1 MLPSTCALSA
11 SLGDSAGD
19 ATSSAHDVFAL
30 VSSAAGAVVGASEFF
45 GGCEMRS
52 AREPEGLGSEPGV
65 DISRLVNVDESL
77 FRWALFVTGSLPSP
91 SKWGG
96 GEVRGALNP
105 EFAIV
110 AGNKIDGEAGMSKR
124 DAQ

>member
-1 MLPSTCALSA
+1 MLSA
-11 SLGDSAGD
+11 SLGDSAGGD

-30 VSSAAGAVVGASEFF
+30 VSSVAGAAVGASAFF

-52 AREPEGLGSEPGV
+52 AREPEGLESEPGV

-77 FRWALFVTGSLPSP
+77 FRWALFVTGGCLPSP

-110 AGNKIDGEAGMSKR
+110 GGNKIDGVAGMSKR